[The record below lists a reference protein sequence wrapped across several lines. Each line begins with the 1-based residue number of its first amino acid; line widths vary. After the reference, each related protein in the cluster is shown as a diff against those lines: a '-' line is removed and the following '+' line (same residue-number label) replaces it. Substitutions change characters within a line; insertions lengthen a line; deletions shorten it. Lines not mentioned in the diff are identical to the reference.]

1 MSAAPGKLELYERKI
16 MEHSRAAI
24 TLSLTPE
31 QLDAGGYE
39 KWELETIY
47 CLPGC
52 GVHFYS
58 PDGIGRIF
66 TGDDYDLAE
75 MIGDQGDRFIEILEA

>member
-1 MSAAPGKLELYERKI
+1 MNHPTATKV
-16 MEHSRAAI
+16 
-24 TLSLTPE
+24 LSLTTE

-39 KWELETIY
+39 KWDTNTIY

-52 GVHFYS
+52 EVHFYS

-75 MIGDQGDRFIEILEA
+75 MISDQGEKFVKILEI

>member
-1 MSAAPGKLELYERKI
+1 MSHKKATTILVLTADQLE
-16 MEHSRAAI
+16 
-24 TLSLTPE
+24 
-31 QLDAGGYE
+31 AGGYE
-39 KWELETIY
+39 NWDLNTIY

-52 GVHFYS
+52 KVHFYS

-75 MIGDQGDRFIEILEA
+75 MIGDQGEKFTEIVKI

>member
-1 MSAAPGKLELYERKI
+1 M
-16 MEHSRAAI
+16 
-24 TLSLTPE
+24 TDD

-39 KWELETIY
+39 RWDTAAVY

-52 GVHFYS
+52 EVHFYS

-66 TGDDYDLAE
+66 THDDYTLE
-75 MIGDQGDRFIEILEA
+75 QMIQDRGENFVEIISGKSWE

>member
-1 MSAAPGKLELYERKI
+1 MTHAKSQK
-16 MEHSRAAI
+16 
-24 TLSLTPE
+24 TLFLTPE

-75 MIGDQGDRFIEILEA
+75 MIGDQGDRFVRILEA